1 MAYENASE
9 AFFLCV
15 YINEN
20 KCLFDVQYK
29 SLEVFSFRMI
39 YIDRMVGRLGK
50 LVHDAYAAT
59 ALGCCRE
66 YGIAKILLA
75 YHLRA

>member
-1 MAYENASE
+1 MACEMLRKPFSV
-9 AFFLCV
+9 C
-15 YINEN
+15 INKN
-20 KCLFDVQYK
+20 KCLFDVKYE
-29 SLEVFSFRMI
+29 SLEVFSFRMVD
-39 YIDRMVGRLGK
+39 IDRMVGRLGE

-66 YGIAKILLA
+66 DGIAEILFA